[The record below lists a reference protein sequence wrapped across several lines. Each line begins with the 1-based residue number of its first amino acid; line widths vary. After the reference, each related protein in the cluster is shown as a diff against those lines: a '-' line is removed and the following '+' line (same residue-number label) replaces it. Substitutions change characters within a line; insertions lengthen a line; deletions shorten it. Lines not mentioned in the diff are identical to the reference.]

1 MQKELDLERQ
11 ENEINKRIIQVKD
24 MEIASLNRNFDQWK
38 PLFDEHGAKRKAAG
52 SKGGRLFGSE
62 KDPNEV
68 VILLEWEKL
77 GKAHK
82 FTESEDLR
90 ETMKRAGVV
99 GKPEL
104 YFLEEMGKFTV

>member
-1 MQKELDLERQ
+1 MAQLLIRHK
-11 ENEINKRIIQVKD
+11 VKD
-24 MEIASLNRNFDQWK
+24 YAKWK
-38 PLFDEHGAKRKAAG
+38 SVFDEDGAKRKEGG
-52 SKGGRLFGSE
+52 SKGGRLFRSE

-68 VILLEWEKL
+68 VVLFEWQDL

-90 ETMKRAGVV
+90 QTMERAGVV

-104 YFLEEMGKFTV
+104 YFLEEIGKVTV